1 MRGIKMNK
9 CKVYE
14 IFFNTISESFDW
26 ADGCEDYPKYVSGA
40 VDMTMNIIEE
50 LDSKGESSND

>member
-1 MRGIKMNK
+1 MNK

-26 ADGCEDYPKYVSGA
+26 ADSCEDYPKYVSGA